1 VQKLLT
7 KTATSENVENDI
19 SKAAKK
25 LESGDIFLL
34 SYSGHGGKL
43 PDRILMKY
51 IRLMRHDVFT
61 IVNL

>member
-25 LESGDIFLL
+25 LESGNMFLL
-34 SYSGHGGKL
+34 SYSGHCGKL
-43 PDRILMKY
+43 PDKNSDEVYQTDETWCLYDR
-51 IRLMRHDVFT
+51 
-61 IVNL
+61 